1 VPNSIKYSVSAQTLA
16 LKKGNFWIG
25 TGDVGKGP
33 TSTTDY
39 WNGITPPSGGY
50 TIYLNKASQG
60 PAIFTAG
67 NDAALISLTNRIAGA
82 NYTTAAE
89 CFEYFRGQTD
99 KLVMNYDLPGWCTDG
114 LQIVVD
120 AAWVGSYPK
129 TGNNWYDTQQ
139 GITFV
144 ADNNQPVY
152 VNSSPFYWDFEN
164 SRNPGDN
171 LISSVGTGTYDQTQY
186 TRCAWFNP
194 ESFDNFTT
202 FMGIFQN
209 QYGNNGDMALSIG
222 KPDNV
227 SLYYV
232 ALHQYANTVNFGSS
246 LDVQL
251 MGTTALSINTWY
263 FGSVSYNRSTE
274 TAKVYLNGVLEN
286 TYTGI
291 KWGNAA
297 GDNIMI
303 GGPDND
309 GYSGGRMFDG
319 KIGWAAHYNK
329 ILTDAQILST
339 FNDMKSRF
347 GL

>member
-1 VPNSIKYSVSAQTLA
+1 MPNSFKYSTTTQTTSA
-16 LKKGNFWIG
+16 KKGNFWIG
-25 TGDVGKGP
+25 TNDVGKGP
-33 TSTTDY
+33 TSTTDF
-39 WNGITPPSGGY
+39 WNGLSVPSGGY
-50 TIYLNKASQG
+50 LVVLNKSSNG
-60 PAIFTAG
+60 PAMFLVG
-67 NDAALISLTNRIAGA
+67 NDAGLISLTNRIAGA
-82 NYTTAAE
+82 SYTTASQ
-89 CFEYFRGQTD
+89 CIEYFRTETD
-99 KLVMNYDLPGWCTDG
+99 KVLMNYELPSWCTDG

-120 AAWVGSYPK
+120 AAWVASYPK
-129 TGNNWYDTQQ
+129 SGNNWYDTQQ
-139 GITFV
+139 GTTFV
-144 ADNNQPVY
+144 VDNNQPVY
-152 VNSSPFYWDFEN
+152 VDSSPYYWDFEN

-171 LISSVGTGTYDQTQY
+171 LISSSATSTYNQTQY

-222 KPDNV
+222 KPDNL

-232 ALHQYANTVNFGSS
+232 ALHQYANTVNFGGS

-251 MGTTALSINTWY
+251 MGTTALSTNTWY
-263 FGSVSYNRSTE
+263 FGSVSYDRSAE
-274 TAKVYLNGVLEN
+274 TARIYLNGVLES

-291 KWGNAA
+291 KWGNAQ
-297 GDNIMI
+297 GDNMMI

-329 ILTDAQILST
+329 ILSDSQILSM
-339 FNDMKSRF
+339 FNAMKSRF